1 MSTSILYIAF
11 LTVVLDGEFGGQGAR
26 NMNSFKSSLKE
37 QVEEDYLPL
46 SLHLQKVIYLWEN
59 KHVSVPLW
67 TISPLDVLC
76 ASIVVFSDCKPQ
88 GAGTM
93 SSFVCTALSLLSALH
108 K

>member
-1 MSTSILYIAF
+1 MGNLEDWVLGILSNP
-11 LTVVLDGEFGGQGAR
+11 LL
-26 NMNSFKSSLKE
+26 KSKLKKTIYPFSLYP
-37 QVEEDYLPL
+37 QR
-46 SLHLQKVIYLWEN
+46 VIYLWEN

-67 TISPLDVLC
+67 TVSPLDVLC

-93 SSFVCTALSLLSALH
+93 SSFVCTALSLLSALY